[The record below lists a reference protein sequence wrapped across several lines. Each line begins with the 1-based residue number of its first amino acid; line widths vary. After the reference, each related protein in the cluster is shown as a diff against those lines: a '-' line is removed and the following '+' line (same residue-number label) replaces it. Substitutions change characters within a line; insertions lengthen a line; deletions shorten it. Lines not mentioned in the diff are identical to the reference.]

1 MLPCPSSVRSQ
12 SMQANNWLISSGGRR
27 GALVDLFRE
36 STSPVRSRVVVTDV
50 SRLSAAGQHA
60 DEFELVPRISADNF
74 LSETLRISKKHG
86 CSTIVPTIDPEIAV
100 LARARAQ
107 FRQHGVD
114 IWVSSPQVAELGW
127 DKWDLYRWLIE
138 AGYPTIDTQ
147 EIAESRLVPFAG
159 RVVAKPRTGSSSIGV
174 LIVDNVESLRVSALT
189 DDYILQR
196 FAPGIEV
203 TVDVAVDERGT
214 VLATV
219 PRRRLEVR
227 AGEVSKGVTIHV
239 PEIELLVRDMVTSLP
254 GAYGVLN
261 VQVIYDPETNSPK
274 ILEINPRFGGGYPL
288 SHAAGGDLIGAM
300 LRSKTGDT
308 ASETW
313 RPGTVMLRYD
323 EAKFYADQEFVLSP
337 WS

>member
-1 MLPCPSSVRSQ
+1 M
-12 SMQANNWLISSGGRR
+12 
-27 GALVDLFRE
+27 
-36 STSPVRSRVVVTDV
+36 VTDV
-50 SRLSAAGQHA
+50 SRLSAAGRRA
-60 DEFELVPRISADNF
+60 DEFELVPKISADDF
-74 LSETLRISKKHG
+74 AFQTLRICEKHG
-86 CSTIVPTIDPEIAV
+86 CSTVVPTIDPEIAV
-100 LARARAQ
+100 FARARSE

-114 IWVSSPQVAELGW
+114 IWVSSPHVAELGW
-127 DKWDLYRWLIE
+127 DKWELYKWLTDS
-138 AGYPTIDTQ
+138 GYPTIDTQ
-147 EIAESRLVPFAG
+147 EIAESRHVPFLG
-159 RVVAKPRTGSSSIGV
+159 RVVAKPRSGSSSIGV
-174 LIVDNVESLRVSALT
+174 VIADQVESLGVESLA

-203 TVDVAVDERGT
+203 TVDVAVDARGK

-239 PEIELLVRDMVTSLP
+239 PQIEALVRDLVTALP
-254 GAYGVLN
+254 GAYGILN
-261 VQVIYDPETNSPK
+261 VQVIYDPATNSPK

-308 ASETW
+308 VSAEW
-313 RPGTVMLRYD
+313 KPGTVMLRYD
-323 EAKFYADQEFVLSP
+323 AAEFYPNQDFVLSP